1 MFSKYGPVK
10 EARVALDVA
19 TGRSKGYAFI
29 TMENAEDAKDSLKG
43 PFSCFNI
50 LTGFLLSLYLL
61 RFEWT

>member
-1 MFSKYGPVK
+1 MFSKYGTVK

-43 PFSCFNI
+43 PLFP
-50 LTGFLLSLYLL
+50 L
-61 RFEWT
+61 